1 MKAPAEST
9 ASTASAAPGMPARSR
24 NDLPPMRPRRPRT
37 APGFTLVELLVVIVI
52 LAIGAAVAVLALPDA
67 EAGALAQAAERSAAL
82 LRLAREEAILGGEP
96 LAVVVAAGGYHV
108 ERRRDGRW
116 RAVAGDPPFAA
127 RRWPPAAARV
137 SLAIDGRDAVAGG
150 RIVFDSDGYHPD
162 FSLDFHGERLRV
174 RVRGTP
180 VDGIAMVGG

>member
-1 MKAPAEST
+1 MKPAVRRRT
-9 ASTASAAPGMPARSR
+9 ARPMPAR
-24 NDLPPMRPRRPRT
+24 RPRR
-37 APGFTLVELLVVIVI
+37 AAAGFTLVELLVVIVI
-52 LAIGAAVAVLALPDA
+52 LAIGAATAVLALPDG
-67 EAGALAQAAERSAAL
+67 EASALAQTAGRSAAL

-96 LAVVVAAGGYHV
+96 LAVVVGVGGYHV

-116 RAVAGDPPFAA
+116 RTIAGDPPFAA
-127 RRWPPAAARV
+127 RRWPPAATRI
-137 SLAIDGRDAVAGG
+137 SLTIDGRDAVAGG

-162 FSLDFHGERLRV
+162 FSLDFHGERLAF